1 MKTLK
6 LFAVTVFLL
15 GSLALPKMAAGI
27 CEDGKTTYWGCTD
40 SCSGS
45 SCCTHC
51 QLYDCTTHEAIPG
64 REYFRGDC

>member
-6 LFAVTVFLL
+6 LLVFSGLL
-15 GSLALPKMAAGI
+15 LASLLVPQRAAGI
-27 CEDGKTTYWGCTD
+27 CENGKKTYWGCTD
-40 SCSGS
+40 SCSGG

-51 QLYDCTTHEAIPG
+51 QLYDCETHEAIPG